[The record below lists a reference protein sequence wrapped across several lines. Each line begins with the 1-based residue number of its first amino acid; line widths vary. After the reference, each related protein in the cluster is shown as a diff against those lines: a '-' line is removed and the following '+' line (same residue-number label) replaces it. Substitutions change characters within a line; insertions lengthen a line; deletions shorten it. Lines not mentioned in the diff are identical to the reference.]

1 MKESLSR
8 TKYLSMLGLLAAM
21 EIVLT
26 LTPLGFIP
34 LGVTKA
40 TTLHIP
46 VILGGVLMG
55 PLAGGILG
63 GVFGLLSVITNTL
76 QPTITSFVFTPF
88 YSLTPEYSGNLW
100 SLVIAILP
108 RVLIGVFSAWVFRLL
123 RRAFKGDTAAFLGA
137 GIVGAITNTGLVMGG
152 IYLFFGASY
161 AAAKGIA
168 RTALLG
174 VIMGVI
180 GLNGV
185 LEAVIAAV
193 LTVALGKPLATVL
206 RRMR

>member
-88 YSLTPEYSGNLW
+88 YSFTPDYSGNLW
-100 SLVIAILP
+100 SLFIAIVP
-108 RVLIGVFSAWVFRLL
+108 RVLIGIFSAWVFRLL
-123 RRAFKGDTAAFLGA
+123 HRAFQGDTAAFLGA
-137 GIVGAITNTGLVMGG
+137 GIVGALTNTGLVMGG
-152 IYLFFGASY
+152 IYFFFGASY

-168 RTALLG
+168 QSALLG

-193 LTVALGKPLATVL
+193 LTVALGKPLSTVL
-206 RRMR
+206 RRMQ

>member
-63 GVFGLLSVITNTL
+63 GVFGLLSVITNTF

-123 RRAFKGDTAAFLGA
+123 RRGYGRVPRRGNRRRDYEYRPCNGRHLP
-137 GIVGAITNTGLVMGG
+137 
-152 IYLFFGASY
+152 LF
-161 AAAKGIA
+161 
-168 RTALLG
+168 RR
-174 VIMGVI
+174 
-180 GLNGV
+180 
-185 LEAVIAAV
+185 E
-193 LTVALGKPLATVL
+193 L
-206 RRMR
+206 RRRQGDRADRAARRDHGRHRAQRRA

>member
-63 GVFGLLSVITNTL
+63 GVFGLLSVITNTF
-76 QPTITSFVFTPF
+76 QPTIT
-88 YSLTPEYSGNLW
+88 
-100 SLVIAILP
+100 
-108 RVLIGVFSAWVFRLL
+108 
-123 RRAFKGDTAAFLGA
+123 
-137 GIVGAITNTGLVMGG
+137 
-152 IYLFFGASY
+152 
-161 AAAKGIA
+161 
-168 RTALLG
+168 
-174 VIMGVI
+174 
-180 GLNGV
+180 
-185 LEAVIAAV
+185 
-193 LTVALGKPLATVL
+193 
-206 RRMR
+206 

>member
-1 MKESLSR
+1 
-8 TKYLSMLGLLAAM
+8 
-21 EIVLT
+21 
-26 LTPLGFIP
+26 
-34 LGVTKA
+34 
-40 TTLHIP
+40 
-46 VILGGVLMG
+46 
-55 PLAGGILG
+55 
-63 GVFGLLSVITNTL
+63 
-76 QPTITSFVFTPF
+76 
-88 YSLTPEYSGNLW
+88 
-100 SLVIAILP
+100 
-108 RVLIGVFSAWVFRLL
+108 
-123 RRAFKGDTAAFLGA
+123 
-137 GIVGAITNTGLVMGG
+137 MGG